1 MAQLLYNSRM
11 RRIAFLS
18 FVAALGGI
26 LFGYDTAVVSGT
38 TAAVAERFGLD
49 AMAKGWYVGCALVG
63 SICGVAVAG
72 WLSDRFGRKPTML
85 FSSILFSVSAIG
97 CAICVGFADLVAY
110 RIIGGVG
117 IGIVSIVSPVYISE
131 ISPPKTRGT
140 LVALYQFAIT
150 LGFVLAYL
158 VNYLLLVN
166 LHVDDL
172 WRVMLGAEAVIT
184 LFFFATIFF
193 ITESPRWLASRTAAG
208 AQRRRIP
215 WEELLKPGIVK
226 AILVGCAI
234 AVLGQFMGVNAVLY
248 YGPEIFARAGF
259 AAQDSSF
266 STVLVGVVNM
276 ASTILAVFLVD
287 RIGRKALVYSGVSM
301 MIACLVAIGVF
312 EAVAKETGDGGYLGV
327 ADRARAFIDAGPFRT
342 WNWDGQFEDMDPMP
356 PYVDL
361 TPVRAF
367 GFSQLLFRKG
377 RTDDARLT
385 LSWCEDQ
392 FAVWSD
398 PIHHMDWKNWK
409 MPTGLEQ
416 YDYYTPIDATMA
428 NFVRSFLVA
437 WKATGEELYLEKA
450 RAMADCIVRNQRKD
464 GTIPTYF
471 DSRGGSDW
479 VNCMASSA
487 DSLMAFAEALKS
499 AGKATAG
506 R

>member
-1 MAQLLYNSRM
+1 MKKV
-11 RRIAFLS
+11 AFLS

-38 TAAVAERFGLD
+38 TVAVAERFGLD
-49 AMAKGWYVGCALVG
+49 AIAKGWYVGCALVG

-85 FSSILFSVSAIG
+85 FSSVLFSVSAIG
-97 CAICVGFADLVAY
+97 CAICIGFADLVAY
-110 RIIGGVG
+110 RIVGGVG

-158 VNYLLLVN
+158 VNYMLLVN

-184 LFFFATIFF
+184 LFFFAVIFF

-208 AQRRRIP
+208 TQRRRIP
-215 WEELLKPGIVK
+215 WEELLKPGILK

-259 AAQDSSF
+259 AAQDSSL

-287 RIGRKALVYSGVSM
+287 RIGRKALVYSGVSL

-312 EAVAKETGDGGYLGV
+312 FRVQVSGV
-327 ADRARAFIDAGPFRT
+327 AFVGVFLAYIFAQAVSISAVVFVLLSEMYPDKVRGVAMSVAGFALWVGT
-342 WNWDGQFEDMDPMP
+342 YLIGQFTPWALSVLGPSGTFFFFAAMCL
-356 PYVDL
+356 PY
-361 TPVRAF
+361 
-367 GFSQLLFRKG
+367 LFVMWRLVPDTTGKSLDEIETYWMRK
-377 RTDDARLT
+377 
-385 LSWCEDQ
+385 
-392 FAVWSD
+392 
-398 PIHHMDWKNWK
+398 
-409 MPTGLEQ
+409 
-416 YDYYTPIDATMA
+416 
-428 NFVRSFLVA
+428 
-437 WKATGEELYLEKA
+437 
-450 RAMADCIVRNQRKD
+450 
-464 GTIPTYF
+464 
-471 DSRGGSDW
+471 
-479 VNCMASSA
+479 
-487 DSLMAFAEALKS
+487 
-499 AGKATAG
+499 
-506 R
+506 